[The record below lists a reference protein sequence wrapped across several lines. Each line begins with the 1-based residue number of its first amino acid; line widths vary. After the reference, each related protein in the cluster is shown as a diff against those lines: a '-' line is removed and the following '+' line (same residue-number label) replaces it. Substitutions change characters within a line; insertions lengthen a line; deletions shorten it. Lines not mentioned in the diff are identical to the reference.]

1 MVTCLRLPTDEA
13 SFKPRKF
20 LIDVEETMR
29 IVLEQED
36 TDGNFQISVT
46 DSGPKVLA
54 LGTVTSNAYRTFDVR
69 WSALGNFELYSSCTP
84 SFPSSG

>member
-1 MVTCLRLPTDEA
+1 LLTKPTPDEH

-54 LGTVTSNAYRTFDVR
+54 LGTTTSNGYRSFDVSLSR
-69 WSALGNFELYSSCTP
+69 LIQSP
-84 SFPSSG
+84 